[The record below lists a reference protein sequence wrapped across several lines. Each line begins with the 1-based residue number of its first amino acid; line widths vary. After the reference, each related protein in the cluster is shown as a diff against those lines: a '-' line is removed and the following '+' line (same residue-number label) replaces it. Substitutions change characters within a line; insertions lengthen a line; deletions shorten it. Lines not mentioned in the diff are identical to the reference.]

1 MQKLFDPQVTSKK
14 NEMYDVKYTT
24 YSGHHYPG
32 CVMNSEKLNFLRYPG
47 VDLMYNIDIN
57 KI

>member
-32 CVMNSEKLNFLRYPG
+32 CVMNSENLNF
-47 VDLMYNIDIN
+47 
-57 KI
+57 